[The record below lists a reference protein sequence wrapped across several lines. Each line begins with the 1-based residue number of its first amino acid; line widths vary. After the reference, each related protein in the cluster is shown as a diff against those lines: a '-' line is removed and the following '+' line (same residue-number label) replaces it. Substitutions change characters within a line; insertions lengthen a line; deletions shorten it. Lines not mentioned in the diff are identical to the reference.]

1 MDGKK
6 ALELRVEN
14 LAAELQKVKSQAG
27 DAEASTQQLQVC
39 TSTRTNQH
47 KRCSMLARRML
58 LCHACA
64 CQMLM
69 VRAV

>member
-14 LAAELQKVKSQAG
+14 LAAELQKAKGQAG

-39 TSTRTNQH
+39 F
-47 KRCSMLARRML
+47 LAPAGML
-58 LCHACA
+58 LLAMCA
-64 CQMLM
+64 LLCLVLASMTCIPK
-69 VRAV
+69 